1 MFKILSKSRP
11 LFSLPPTF
19 SPKYFYTPH
28 EIQIRDE
35 KHGYYKNPEEI
46 ARRLIKL
53 LALHD
58 KVKNPHL
65 ITLKSTWHE
74 LGLDELSYV
83 EVMLEAEQEFFLE
96 FPDEEVERF
105 KNVEDAV
112 NFIARSFYT
121 K

>member
-1 MFKILSKSRP
+1 MLKFLSKARA
-11 LFSLPPTF
+11 SLRISPVF
-19 SPKYFYTPH
+19 SPKYFYTPR
-28 EIQIRDE
+28 EIQLRDE
-35 KHGYYKNPEEI
+35 KHGYYKNPEDI

-74 LGLDELSYV
+74 LGLDDLSYV

>member
-1 MFKILSKSRP
+1 MFKLKAFSSKFLTYSFKPFQLYMTR
-11 LFSLPPTF
+11 
-19 SPKYFYTPH
+19 
-28 EIQIRDE
+28 EIQLRNE
-35 KHGYYKNPEEI
+35 KHGYYKDPEEVS
-46 ARRLIKL
+46 RRLIKL
-53 LALHD
+53 IALHD

-83 EVMLEAEQEFFLE
+83 EVMLEAEQEFVME
-96 FPDEEVERF
+96 FPDDEVEKF

-112 NFIARSFYT
+112 NFIARSFYA